1 MEFIGSI
8 LSEAIK
14 DGRLSTESLL
24 MLLNGLVIAAYMM
37 VVRPIKEKIDT
48 LPSIVDVKDIIDET
62 NKIDKVRLDEIAARL
77 DKIVKDIDEIHGL
90 DEDTYREIINMRRD
104 VETVKQILNQF
115 QGHMMYGRR
124 SGDFGNKE
132 LR

>member
-124 SGDFGNKE
+124 SEDFGNKE

>member
-37 VVRPIKEKIDT
+37 VVRPIKDKIDT

-124 SGDFGNKE
+124 SEDFGNKE